1 MRDALGL
8 SGSLPVGRV
17 LRLSPLDFGHVIP
30 FLPAVWR
37 SYWLDWSAGDVG
49 YGPAWLYGLWLGAVV
64 VMLLG
69 WLRPIRN
76 GEKSSR
82 QGAKEQRTPRRLP
95 FLPLRLGPFAPWREL
110 F

>member
-17 LRLSPLDFGHVIP
+17 LGLSPLDFGHVIP

-49 YGPAWLYGLWLGAVV
+49 YGPEWLYVAWLVV
-64 VMLLG
+64 VAFMLLG
-69 WLRPIRN
+69 WLRPDTRYGIRN
-76 GEKSSR
+76 KGECSGFVSR
-82 QGAKEQRTPRRLP
+82 VRH
-95 FLPLRLGPFAPWREL
+95 LRSD
-110 F
+110 